1 MVSYNSVIDLRVTGF
16 STLLSVFA
24 TLVLGKACTNF
35 VVKSKRFEQMS
46 SAWRQMKALL
56 KLFTMVTNFLMLLS
70 LICIGNIQMKPP
82 EFQKRKS
89 MIFTL
94 KIKVNHFTLSAVKS
108 NRIELQ
114 KSAWWN

>member
-1 MVSYNSVIDLRVTGF
+1 MVLYNSGIDLRVTGF

-46 SAWRQMKALL
+46 SAWWQMKALL
-56 KLFTMVTNFLMLLS
+56 KLFTTVTDFLMLLS
-70 LICIGNIQMKPP
+70 LICTGNIQIKPP

-89 MIFTL
+89 MILTL

-108 NRIELQ
+108 KRIELQ
-114 KSAWWN
+114 RSAWWH

>member
-46 SAWRQMKALL
+46 SAWWQMKALL
-56 KLFTMVTNFLMLLS
+56 KLFTTVTDFLMLLS
-70 LICIGNIQMKPP
+70 LICKANFQMKL
-82 EFQKRKS
+82 
-89 MIFTL
+89 L
-94 KIKVNHFTLSAVKS
+94 KF
-108 NRIELQ
+108 
-114 KSAWWN
+114 